1 MAKQRMFYINQNR
14 CIDCKTCEMACN
26 EFHGFTGVH
35 RRKVVRYET
44 KNSHQSVFLSL
55 SCNHCKNP
63 VCITICPENNYR
75 KRRDGIVILNSENC
89 KACLRCVQACPFQ
102 APKLNPK
109 TNRTD
114 KCDFCVDRI
123 DQGLRPVCV
132 ENCPTNALS
141 MIQIDRN
148 ENDPH
153 LLKNLDIPIMSYTN
167 PSIFVVEKEEGRSFL
182 KEE

>member
-1 MAKQRMFYINQNR
+1 
-14 CIDCKTCEMACN
+14 MACN

-44 KNSHQSVFLSL
+44 KSTYQSIFLSL

-75 KRRDGIVILNSENC
+75 KRQDGIVILDSMNC
-89 KACLRCVQACPFQ
+89 KACLRCVEACPFQ

-109 TNRTD
+109 THRTD
-114 KCDFCVDRI
+114 KCDFCVERI

-132 ENCPTNALS
+132 DNCPTGALS
-141 MIQIDRN
+141 MILAERN

-167 PSIFVVEKEEGRSFL
+167 PSIYIVEKLVGRRFLLEG
-182 KEE
+182 